1 MSTAAAHGAPVN
13 SLPGQSL
20 PDLAL
25 YIHFPWCVSKC
36 PYCDFNSHALRDA
49 LPEAT
54 YIDALV
60 NDLQVQAPRAAG
72 RAISSV
78 FMGGGTP
85 SLFPPDAIGA
95 LLDRIGKI
103 LPFEPG
109 CEITLEANP
118 ATVERGRFTEYH
130 AAGINRVSLGAQS
143 FDGETLKA
151 LGRIHQPAD
160 VFRAAEE
167 LHAAGLSNFN
177 LDLMFALPEQGVAGA
192 LADLATALSLEPAHL
207 SHYQL
212 TLEPGTLFAAR
223 PPPLPDDE
231 TAWDM
236 QSACHAVLAARGF
249 GQYEVSAFAR
259 TGRQCRHNLNYWRFG
274 DYLGIGAGAHGKLTR
289 TSDAGGRL
297 IERSTHLRE
306 PRRYLASAAQG
317 PAWKPVPDE
326 DLPFEFAMNALRL
339 NEGFTPDLFTTRAGL
354 PFARMLATL
363 RGLESQG
370 LMESGDH
377 WRATARGRQL
387 LNELVQRF
395 LPGRNSEATAG
406 S

>member
-1 MSTAAAHGAPVN
+1 MTP
-13 SLPGQSL
+13 P
-20 PDLAL
+20 LAL
-25 YIHFPWCVSKC
+25 YVHFPWCVAKC

-49 LPEAT
+49 LPEST

-60 NDLQVQAPRAAG
+60 MDMQIQAPRAAG

-85 SLFPPDAIGA
+85 SLFKPEAIGG
-95 LLDRIGKI
+95 LLERLRAI
-103 LPFEPG
+103 LPFEAG

-118 ATVERGRFTEYH
+118 ATVERGRFAEYH

-167 LHAAGLSNFN
+167 LHTAGLSNFN
-177 LDLMFALPEQGVAGA
+177 LDLMFALPRQDVAGA
-192 LADLATALSLEPAHL
+192 LADLTTALSLEPAHL

-212 TLEPGTLFAAR
+212 TLEPGTLFAAQ

-231 TAWDM
+231 IAWDM
-236 QSACHAVLAARGF
+236 QGACHAVLAARGF
-249 GQYEVSAFAR
+249 AQYEVSAFAR
-259 TGRQCRHNLNYWRFG
+259 AGRQCRHNLNYWRFG

-289 TSDAGGRL
+289 ATDGSAPC

-317 PAWKPVPDE
+317 PAWKAVPDE
-326 DLPFEFAMNALRL
+326 DLPYEFAMNALRL
-339 NEGFTPDLFTTRAGL
+339 NEGFEASLFTTRTGL
-354 PFARMLATL
+354 PFARVESIPRA
-363 RGLESQG
+363 LEKQG
-370 LMESGDH
+370 LMELVAGH
-377 WRATARGRQL
+377 WRATGRGRQM
-387 LNELVQRF
+387 LNELILRF
-395 LPGRNSEATAG
+395 LPGRNSGVMAG